1 MRDNSFNINNLDLVV
16 DGYSLVEIVVVLAVL
31 STLAAISIPNVL
43 QTIKS
48 NRINEAKIL
57 MDSYASECLKEY
69 RLGNDLS
76 IASPPTYSE
85 SKLISL
91 GYKKSA
97 NSSCSKFSIEP
108 HVSDKIY
115 FQMDFRIGEESGTL
129 IKTATPKSDPIGSN
143 LCKSWA
149 GDLCSGSDIE
159 KNNWDSIFLTEKNK
173 AKCEADFF
181 TWKNT
186 LPSGSNNRWDD
197 ATNSCSKK
205 IWVHKNY
212 IADSETNYQD
222 IKKSEE
228 CSSDKEIYS
237 TYTGEQ
243 YIPSCQKTFYFYQG
257 IDMGSKNLMQVK
269 LIEENEVN
277 CKVNRENNRLT
288 ASNGKYT
295 GEQSSGSCG
304 DTYWICNQK
313 ILSTLDQWKES
324 ICYTP

>member
-1 MRDNSFNINNLDLVV
+1 MRDNSFNINYLDLIE
-16 DGYSLVEIVVVLAVL
+16 DGYSLVEIVIVLAVL

-48 NRINEAKIL
+48 NRVNEAKIL
-57 MDSYASECLKEY
+57 MDSYASECLKEF

-76 IASPPTYSE
+76 NSSPSTYSE
-85 SKLISL
+85 LKLNSL

-97 NSSCSKFSIEP
+97 ISSCSKFSIEP
-108 HVSDKIY
+108 IDVNDNLY

-143 LCKSWA
+143 LCQSWA
-149 GDLCSGSDIE
+149 GDLCSTSDVG
-159 KNNWDSIFLTEKNK
+159 KNNWDSLFLIEKNK

-186 LPSGSNNRWDD
+186 LPSGSMNRWDD
-197 ATNSCSKK
+197 TLGSCSKE

-212 IADSETNYQD
+212 IADSESNYQD

-228 CSSDKEIYS
+228 CSSEKEIYS

-243 YIPSCQKTFYFYQG
+243 YIPSCQKTFYFYQP
-257 IDMGSKNLMQVK
+257 IKQCKNRSGKRVK
-269 LIEENEVN
+269 
-277 CKVNRENNRLT
+277 
-288 ASNGKYT
+288 S
-295 GEQSSGSCG
+295 
-304 DTYWICNQK
+304 
-313 ILSTLDQWKES
+313 
-324 ICYTP
+324 